1 MSLRQCEPQNFFK
14 KESNACFGPHAFQ
27 FGIVIGCQI
36 DRVRILH
43 QTAQTHRI
51 LKFLERAQRFTRRL
65 DEFRTLHKVEPG
77 IALLRLKRGR
87 VSSLPLLG
95 FTCNLGA
102 RNPRLT
108 DLLGY
113 QRCRIRT
120 V

>member
-1 MSLRQCEPQNFFK
+1 MSLREREPQGKKK
-14 KESNACFGPHAFQ
+14 KEPNARLGPHAFQ
-27 FGIVIGCQI
+27 FSVVIRRQI

-43 QTAQTHRI
+43 QTAQAHRI

-65 DEFRTLHKVEPG
+65 DEFRTLHKVESG

-87 VSSLPLLG
+87 VSGLPLLG
-95 FTCNLGA
+95 FTRNLGA

-108 DLLGY
+108 NFLGY
-113 QRCRIRT
+113 QRRRVRT